1 MKIFTDRANNL
12 TIRTYGDGEVDLP
25 TLDDVVELTYYDQ
38 NGLIE
43 IRRKSDHSAKL
54 IPCDDADTLI
64 RVLTA
69 AEPSRETANGRVGK
83 SAAVKNKPC
92 KADGNSGKA
101 PESIDYS
108 AFDVDPDTGE
118 VIEPRRS
125 YEGLRRSWKRQC
137 EYAKSSACWRLTRF
151 CTCTVDTKPTYSQLN
166 TIVAAFC
173 KWLVRNY
180 TDLLDNC
187 FIFLEPC
194 GDGSWHV
201 HFLIA
206 MLDRPLTFDD
216 EVKIKEW
223 WARKNTKPCDD
234 QVQFA
239 EPFESVD
246 DLLRV
251 LDYLKPTSMKKRH
264 RIKHYPQSCQPM
276 RHIGN
281 VVEPNKA
288 LAKFEVAK
296 EILGEEK
303 QERRRAVEVK
313 QTDTGVMLYS
323 CQEYLFVSRIAT
335 ADSGKVDCFRCK
347 DGELKERY
355 EFGSLIK
362 YRECICAENP
372 ACPNYGRCELCA
384 AQYTSF
390 CEICIFNSA

>member
-264 RIKHYPQSCQPM
+264 RIKHYP
-276 RHIGN
+276 
-281 VVEPNKA
+281 
-288 LAKFEVAK
+288 
-296 EILGEEK
+296 
-303 QERRRAVEVK
+303 
-313 QTDTGVMLYS
+313 
-323 CQEYLFVSRIAT
+323 
-335 ADSGKVDCFRCK
+335 
-347 DGELKERY
+347 
-355 EFGSLIK
+355 
-362 YRECICAENP
+362 
-372 ACPNYGRCELCA
+372 
-384 AQYTSF
+384 
-390 CEICIFNSA
+390 